1 MAGTSPLNGLDQ
13 HSGVQLDDKEW
24 FRVVA
29 RGLRQRRTPEG
40 MPFRHGS
47 ADSLRHLLRR
57 RGQMKWTAEPCCL
70 NNGADAG
77 APLKKPAMTDY
88 VCWWHE
94 AVD

>member
-1 MAGTSPLNGLDQ
+1 
-13 HSGVQLDDKEW
+13 
-24 FRVVA
+24 
-29 RGLRQRRTPEG
+29 
-40 MPFRHGS
+40 
-47 ADSLRHLLRR
+47 
-57 RGQMKWTAEPCCL
+57 MKWTAEPCCL